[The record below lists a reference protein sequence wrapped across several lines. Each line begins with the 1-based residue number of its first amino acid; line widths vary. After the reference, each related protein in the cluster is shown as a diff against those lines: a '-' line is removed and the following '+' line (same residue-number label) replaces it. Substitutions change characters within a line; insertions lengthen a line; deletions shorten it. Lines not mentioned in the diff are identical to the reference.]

1 MTFKEE
7 LAKLMKKH
15 NVTITVELEQ
25 DYAGVQMIGLEYDT
39 YDKANVLIATGNS
52 IYRKNRITDI
62 TGDDI
67 LNAL

>member
-7 LAKLMKKH
+7 LAELMKKH
-15 NVTITVELEQ
+15 NVTITVELEE
-25 DYAGVQMIGLEYDT
+25 DSAGVQMIRLEYDT
-39 YDKANVLIATGNS
+39 YDKADDLIVTGNL
-52 IYRKNRITDI
+52 IYRKHRIDEI